1 MAPRRIQRIFGAHAG
16 HLRRCRLRY
25 SLTNSTDALA
35 ALLGG
40 A

>member
-1 MAPRRIQRIFGAHAG
+1 MQRIFGAHAG

-25 SLTNSTDALA
+25 SLTHRPDALA
-35 ALLGG
+35 PLLGG